1 MGNGNALNL
10 AGMKILLVDDLSE
23 NISALA
29 IALESEGFILEM
41 AASGGEA
48 LQIVESFLP
57 DLILLEIRMGAMDGF
72 ETCRQLKKRD
82 VTNDI
87 PVIFLTVSKE
97 TKDIDQG
104 FLCGGVDY
112 ISKPFRQEEVCA
124 RVRTHL
130 HLRVLMK
137 RQEHLIVE
145 LQKALEKV
153 KVLSGLLP
161 ICASCKDIR
170 DDKGYWKQVEVYI
183 RDHSEAEFTHSICP
197 DCTKRLYPKL
207 HKNA

>member
-1 MGNGNALNL
+1 MGNGNAMNL
-10 AGMKILLVDDLSE
+10 GGMKILLVDDLEE
-23 NISALA
+23 NISALV

-41 AASGGEA
+41 ASSGEEA
-48 LQIVESFLP
+48 LQIVERFLP
-57 DLILLEIRMGAMDGF
+57 DLILLDIRMGGMDGF
-72 ETCRQLKKRD
+72 ETCRKLKKRD
-82 VTNDI
+82 VTHDI

-112 ISKPFRQEEVCA
+112 VSKPFRQEEVCA

-137 RQEHLIVE
+137 RQEQLIIE
-145 LQKALEKV
+145 LQEALEKV

-183 RDHSEAEFTHSICP
+183 QDHSEAAFTHSICP

-207 HKNA
+207 HKNT

>member
-1 MGNGNALNL
+1 MGNGNAMNL
-10 AGMKILLVDDLSE
+10 AGMKILLVDDLPE
-23 NISALA
+23 NINTLA

-41 AASGGEA
+41 APSGEET

-57 DLILLEIRMGAMDGF
+57 DLILLDIRMGGMDGI

-137 RQEHLIVE
+137 RQEQLIIE
-145 LQKALEKV
+145 LQEALEKV

-183 RDHSEAEFTHSICP
+183 QDHSEAAFTHSICP

>member
-1 MGNGNALNL
+1 MGNGNAMNL
-10 AGMKILLVDDLSE
+10 AGMKILLVDDLPE
-23 NISALA
+23 NINTLA

-41 AASGGEA
+41 APSGEET

-57 DLILLEIRMGAMDGF
+57 DLILLDIRMGGMDGI

-137 RQEHLIVE
+137 RQEQLIIE
-145 LQKALEKV
+145 LQEALEKV

-183 RDHSEAEFTHSICP
+183 QDHSEAAFTHSICP

-207 HKNA
+207 NKNA

>member
-1 MGNGNALNL
+1 MGNGNAMNL
-10 AGMKILLVDDLSE
+10 AGMKILLVDDLEE
-23 NISALA
+23 NISALV

-41 AASGGEA
+41 ASSGEEA

-57 DLILLEIRMGAMDGF
+57 DLILLDIRMGGMDGI

-137 RQEHLIVE
+137 RQEQLIIE
-145 LQKALEKV
+145 LQEALEKV

-170 DDKGYWKQVEVYI
+170 DDRGYWKQVEVYI
-183 RDHSEAEFTHSICP
+183 QDHSEAAFTHSICP

>member
-1 MGNGNALNL
+1 MGNGNAMNL
-10 AGMKILLVDDLSE
+10 AGMKILLVDDLEE
-23 NISALA
+23 NISALV

-41 AASGGEA
+41 ASSGEEA

-57 DLILLEIRMGAMDGF
+57 DLILLDIRMGGMDGI

-104 FLCGGVDY
+104 FLCGGVDC

-137 RQEHLIVE
+137 RQEQLIIE
-145 LQKALEKV
+145 LQEALEKV

-170 DDKGYWKQVEVYI
+170 DDRGYWKQVEVYI
-183 RDHSEAEFTHSICP
+183 QDHSEAAFTHSICP

>member
-41 AASGGEA
+41 ASSGEEA

-57 DLILLEIRMGAMDGF
+57 DLILLDIRMGAMDGF

>member
-1 MGNGNALNL
+1 MGNDNALNL
-10 AGMKILLVDDLSE
+10 AGMKILLVDDLPE

-41 AASGGEA
+41 ASSGEEA

-57 DLILLEIRMGAMDGF
+57 DLILLDIRMGAMDGF

-104 FLCGGVDY
+104 FRCGGVDY

-145 LQKALEKV
+145 LQKALEEV

-170 DDKGYWKQVEVYI
+170 DDKGYWRQVEVYI
-183 RDHSEAEFTHSICP
+183 RDHSEATFTHSICP

>member
-41 AASGGEA
+41 ASSGEEA

-57 DLILLEIRMGAMDGF
+57 DLILLHIRMGAMDGF
-72 ETCRQLKKRD
+72 ETCCQLKKRD

>member
-1 MGNGNALNL
+1 MGNGNAMNL
-10 AGMKILLVDDLSE
+10 AGMKILLVDDLPE
-23 NISALA
+23 NINTLA

-41 AASGGEA
+41 ASSGEET

-57 DLILLEIRMGAMDGF
+57 DLILLDIRMGGMDGI

-137 RQEHLIVE
+137 RQEQLIIE
-145 LQKALEKV
+145 LQEALEKV

-183 RDHSEAEFTHSICP
+183 QDNSEAAFTHSICP

-207 HKNA
+207 HKNE

>member
-1 MGNGNALNL
+1 MGNGNAMNL
-10 AGMKILLVDDLSE
+10 AGMKILLVDDLPE
-23 NISALA
+23 NINTLA

-41 AASGGEA
+41 APSGEET

-57 DLILLEIRMGAMDGF
+57 DLILLDIRMGGMDGI

-137 RQEHLIVE
+137 RQEQLIIE
-145 LQKALEKV
+145 LQEALEKV

-183 RDHSEAEFTHSICP
+183 QDHSEAAFTHSICP
-197 DCTKRLYPKL
+197 GCTKRLYPKL